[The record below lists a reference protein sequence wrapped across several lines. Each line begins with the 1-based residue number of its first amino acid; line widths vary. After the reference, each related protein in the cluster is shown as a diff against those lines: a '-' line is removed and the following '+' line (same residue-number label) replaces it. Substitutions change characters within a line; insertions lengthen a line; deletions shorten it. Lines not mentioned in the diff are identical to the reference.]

1 MSEQQQPDPSTLV
14 DGVLAAA
21 AHLEPELEE
30 ALAEHHLSRPSFQ
43 VLSALL
49 DAEGHALTQREL
61 MAQVRRT
68 SGTMSVRLARLERAG
83 LVTREPDAEDRRS
96 VTVTLTDSGRELV
109 QAARPAYDQA
119 AQRLAAGLPDDARAA
134 FAEQLDAWLGFFE
147 PDDGVAPRLGV
158 AVAPAAVASR
168 MRRAVGLPERHG
180 ILVLKVKRSSAADSA
195 GLDARR
201 PRHRRRRRGG
211 AHHRR
216 PAPRGAPRPGHAGA
230 RRRPRRRGAQRGG
243 GAQPIFLRSMS
254 KISGSL
260 GPIFGGDPCA
270 P

>member
-1 MSEQQQPDPSTLV
+1 MSKQPDLTALV

-49 DAEGHALTQREL
+49 DAESHALTQREL

-83 LVTREPDAEDRRS
+83 LVTREPDADDRRS
-96 VTVTLTDSGRELV
+96 VTVTLTDSGREV
-109 QAARPAYDQA
+109 VEAARPAYAQA
-119 AQRLAAGLPDDARAA
+119 AARLAAGLPDEARAT
-134 FAEQLDAWLGFFE
+134 FGEQLSAWLGFFE

-180 ILVLKVKRSSAADSA
+180 ILVLKVKRASAADTA
-195 GLDARR
+195 GLARGDLVTGAGGVEIR
-201 PRHRRRRRGG
+201 TIGDLHRAVRHARGTL
-211 AHHRR
+211 ALDVV
-216 PAPRGAPRPGHAGA
+216 RGVEE
-230 RRRPRRRGAQRGG
+230 
-243 GAQPIFLRSMS
+243 RSVEVALS
-254 KISGSL
+254 RSS
-260 GPIFGGDPCA
+260 
-270 P
+270 

>member
-1 MSEQQQPDPSTLV
+1 MAKQSDPTALV
-14 DGVLAAA
+14 DGVLSAA

-49 DAEGHALTQREL
+49 DADGHALTQREL

-109 QAARPAYDQA
+109 EAARPAYAQA
-119 AQRLAAGLPDDARAA
+119 AERLAAGLPDDARAS
-134 FAEQLDAWLGFFE
+134 FAEQLAAWLGFFE

-168 MRRAVGLPERHG
+168 MRRAVGLPDRHG
-180 ILVLKVKRSSAADSA
+180 ILVLKVKRSQR
-195 GLDARR
+195 G
-201 PRHRRRRRGG
+201 RRGG
-211 AHHRR
+211 PRR
-216 PAPRGAPRPGHAGA
+216 AATSSPAPAAPTSARSATCTARVRHARGTLALDVV
-230 RRRPRRRGAQRGG
+230 RGVEE
-243 GAQPIFLRSMS
+243 RSVEVALS
-254 KISGSL
+254 RSS
-260 GPIFGGDPCA
+260 
-270 P
+270 